1 MDMQAYHAVGME
13 LARMFQINKK
23 SEIVTF
29 DKQLSGN
36 ATSHDNDTSC
46 LLTTDKNKKRISL
59 QFQPRRWFKERIG
72 TIYSGYNDPK
82 LLALLNN
89 HV

>member
-13 LARMFQINKK
+13 LARMFQINRR

-29 DKQLSGN
+29 DKYPPN
-36 ATSHDNDTSC
+36 ASDYEKSC
-46 LLTTDKNKKRISL
+46 RLTTGKKNKKVLL
-59 QFQPRRWFKERIG
+59 QFQPRRWFKDRIG

-82 LLALLNN
+82 LLALL
-89 HV
+89 VPPV